1 MVTLEDAILSINPK
15 AEFEYDDIDTIIWRR
30 KTKPI
35 DKDEILQKYK
45 ELKDLELER
54 IAFEKAN
61 KLTFF
66 GKILNN
72 VYENRTLLFK
82 YRQALATSSIVI
94 SLIFV
99 LTNNFHKVRYTIVTD
114 PYGTEFVYDRFT
126 GKLKKKITYWVRVAF
141 FSDSGE
147 KNEKTQ

>member
-1 MVTLEDAILSINPK
+1 MVTLSDAILAINPD
-15 AEFEYDDIDTIIWRR
+15 AEFEYEDIDNIFWRK

-35 DKDEILQKYK
+35 SKDVILQKYR
-45 ELKDLELER
+45 ELKDIELEKA
-54 IAFEKAN
+54 AFEKAN
-61 KLTFF
+61 QLTFL

-72 VYENRTLLFK
+72 AYKNRILLFK

-99 LTNNFHKVRYTIVTD
+99 LTNNFHKVRYTIVSD

-126 GKLKKKITYWVRVAF
+126 GKLKKKITY
-141 FSDSGE
+141 
-147 KNEKTQ
+147 

>member
-1 MVTLEDAILSINPK
+1 MITLSDAILAINPD
-15 AEFEYDDIDTIIWRR
+15 AEFDYDDIDNIFWRK

-35 DKDEILQKYK
+35 SKDEILQKYR
-45 ELKDLELER
+45 ELKDIELEKQ
-54 IAFEKAN
+54 AYEKAN
-61 KLTFF
+61 ELTFL
-66 GKILNN
+66 GKIINSA
-72 VYENRTLLFK
+72 YENRILLFK

-126 GKLKKKITYWVRVAF
+126 GKIKKKINY
-141 FSDSGE
+141 
-147 KNEKTQ
+147 Q